1 MLLNRFNT
9 IAETIGEVNFVR
21 EIKAEVI
28 QNAVRDL
35 FLEANYFIGK
45 DIYNKL
51 KEQWELEESPV
62 GKSVLKQIIE
72 NDDIA
77 AREKIAICQDTGMAV
92 VFVELGQEVQIVDG
106 DFNEAINRGVREAYT
121 AGYLRKSVVSDP
133 LFDRK
138 NTKDNTPAIIH
149 VNIVPG
155 DKVRI
160 TVTAKGFG
168 SENMSSLTMLKP
180 ADGVE
185 GVKRFV
191 VETAINAGPNPC
203 PPIIVGVGIGGTMEM
218 AAILSKKAILRPIGQ
233 HNGDM
238 RYAQLEDEIL
248 EEINKSGIGPAG
260 LGGRTTALA
269 VHIEHFPTHIAGL
282 PVAVNICC
290 HASRHAETVI

>member
-1 MLLNRFNT
+1 M
-9 IAETIGEVNFVR
+9 R

-106 DFNEAINRGVREAYT
+106 DFNEAINRGVRKAYT

-168 SENMSSLTMLKP
+168 SENMSSLKMLKP

>member
-168 SENMSSLTMLKP
+168 SENMSSLKMLKP

>member
-1 MLLNRFNT
+1 M
-9 IAETIGEVNFVR
+9 R

-168 SENMSSLTMLKP
+168 SENMSSLKMLKP